1 VDCIHQNGDIT
12 GYSVRYGELGGRKA
26 LIVSGSAATEVTI
39 FGLTHNTHYTVE
51 VAAVNNAGIG
61 HYSNPITLITDGK
74 GKGVIEIN
82 KL

>member
-1 VDCIHQNGDIT
+1 M
-12 GYSVRYGELGGRKA
+12 

-74 GKGVIEIN
+74 GN
-82 KL
+82 CHRN

>member
-1 VDCIHQNGDIT
+1 M
-12 GYSVRYGELGGRKA
+12 RYGEQGSRKA

-61 HYSNPITLITDGK
+61 HYSNPFMLITDDK
-74 GKGVIEIN
+74 GNCHRNE
-82 KL
+82 